1 LVEAARVDHL
11 TGLLNR
17 RGFTEEAETEIRRMF
32 RSGKSFSLV
41 LTDVDNFKS
50 FNDRH
55 GHVCGD
61 HVLKRMASILE
72 ERTRDVDRI
81 ARWGGEEFILLL
93 PETETEGAANLA
105 EKLRESIAENV
116 FEFDNQRLKIT
127 MTFGIASFRRGES
140 LDTCIARADTALYH
154 GKEGGRNK
162 VMIGNY
168 KGLSVVS

>member
-1 LVEAARVDHL
+1 
-11 TGLLNR
+11 
-17 RGFTEEAETEIRRMF
+17 
-32 RSGKSFSLV
+32 
-41 LTDVDNFKS
+41 
-50 FNDRH
+50 
-55 GHVCGD
+55 
-61 HVLKRMASILE
+61 MASILE